1 MKSLATVSVLPKS
14 NSCLQGADHETGDV
28 KVIRGQGMPSYRH
41 HDFGN
46 LYLQFSVKFPQRL
59 GGPDGEPMSEQD
71 RAALER
77 ILGPRKQFGQP
88 PADAMV
94 EDFELED
101 IDPMRDQRAPGGAT
115 MEDDEDDMHGGPERV
130 QCASQ

>member
-1 MKSLATVSVLPKS
+1 
-14 NSCLQGADHETGDV
+14 
-28 KVIRGQGMPSYRH
+28 MPSFRH

-46 LYLQFSVKFPQRL
+46 LYIKFDVKFPEKDQL
-59 GGPDGEPMSEQD
+59 QN
-71 RAALER
+71 LE
-77 ILGPRKQFGQP
+77 LLEKVLPPRMQQNHP

-101 IDPMRDQRAPGGAT
+101 IDANENSQARAHGAAGSA
-115 MEDDEDDMHGGPERV
+115 MDEDDEDVPPGAERV